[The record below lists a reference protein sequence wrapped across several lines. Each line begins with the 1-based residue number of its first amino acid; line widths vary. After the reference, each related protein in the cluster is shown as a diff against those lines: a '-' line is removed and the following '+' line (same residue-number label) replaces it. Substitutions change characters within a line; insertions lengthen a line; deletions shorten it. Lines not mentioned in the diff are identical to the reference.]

1 MEERYLNP
9 QELLQYEDSVN
20 AYRDIVNAINT
31 AKKDSFAEGRKEG
44 REEGRK
50 EGREEGREEG
60 RKEGR
65 VEGRKEGIAQGLA
78 HVAKTM
84 LDNGMDIQ
92 TISQMT
98 GLPVSAIEDIIKKKK

>member
-44 REEGRK
+44 
-50 EGREEGREEG
+50 
-60 RKEGR
+60 
-65 VEGRKEGIAQGLA
+65 IAQGLA
-78 HVAKTM
+78 HVTKTM

-98 GLPVSAIEDIIKKKK
+98 GLPVSAIEDIINKKK

>member
-50 EGREEGREEG
+50 EG
-60 RKEGR
+60 
-65 VEGRKEGIAQGLA
+65 IAQGLA

-98 GLPVSAIEDIIKKKK
+98 GLPVSAIENIIKKKK

>member
-44 REEGRK
+44 REEGR
-50 EGREEGREEG
+50 E
-60 RKEGR
+60 
-65 VEGRKEGIAQGLA
+65 EGRKEGIAQGLA

-98 GLPVSAIEDIIKKKK
+98 GLPVSAIEDIINKKK

>member
-50 EGREEGREEG
+50 EG
-60 RKEGR
+60 K
-65 VEGRKEGIAQGLA
+65 AQGLA

-98 GLPVSAIEDIIKKKK
+98 GLPVSAIEDIINKKK

>member
-44 REEGRK
+44 RK
-50 EGREEGREEG
+50 EGREEGRE
-60 RKEGR
+60 
-65 VEGRKEGIAQGLA
+65 EGRKEGIAQGLA

-98 GLPVSAIEDIIKKKK
+98 GLPVSAIEDIINKKK

>member
-50 EGREEGREEG
+50 EG
-60 RKEGR
+60 
-65 VEGRKEGIAQGLA
+65 IAQGLA